1 MNKKKPLQKPKPPLN
16 NYVKYSSLA
25 IQMVVLIVIFV
36 WGGRKLDL
44 LLSLKFPVFT
54 LILSIAG
61 VFVAIYFAIKD
72 FLKKT

>member
-1 MNKKKPLQKPKPPLN
+1 
-16 NYVKYSSLA
+16 
-25 IQMVVLIVIFV
+25 MVVLIVIFV

>member
-1 MNKKKPLQKPKPPLN
+1 MNKKNLFQKQKPPLN

-25 IQMVVLIVIFV
+25 IQMVVLIIIFV

-54 LILSIAG
+54 LILSLVG
-61 VFVAIYFAIKD
+61 VFLAIYFAIKD
-72 FLKKT
+72 FIKKT